1 MLCTFFLLDLFRD
14 SLGLRKLMIKL
25 LRKLALLE
33 KIALFEQIVLK
44 MLRAYACIRS
54 KNLTIKMPKMAI
66 FSTQAR
72 VETSLLKH
80 ERIFLQPL

>member
-1 MLCTFFLLDLFRD
+1 
-14 SLGLRKLMIKL
+14 MIIGPIHHTWSKRSRP

-54 KNLTIKMPKMAI
+54 KNFTKKMPKMAVLA
-66 FSTQAR
+66 STC
-72 VETSLLKH
+72 
-80 ERIFLQPL
+80 